1 MNLAR
6 LIVLLPLVC
15 AASPAQAESPAKAPA
30 GEPRLLGQLAD
41 ARLKEL
47 SGLAASRRFPGWM
60 WAHNDSGDSAHL
72 FLLDSKWR
80 TRAIVTLPDAQAVDW
95 EDIAVAGSARDSTV
109 TVADIGD
116 NSRSR
121 EHITLYRF
129 RERDLPLEPNF
140 ARLPLSP
147 AREISVAASDLRL
160 RYPEADG
167 AQDAESLC
175 ASADGSLLIVT
186 KSTGPS
192 RFYLAR
198 WPLGEKNG
206 EQILRLAAQ
215 KQFGSTKP
223 GQRRVS
229 ERLVSAADVSPDG
242 LRLAIVTYAS
252 LYVWKLPP
260 GAWDKLD
267 WKRVLEGEP
276 RASPLPNL
284 TQMPQY
290 ESVAWSGPSQVIVSS
305 EGENAPLWSISIA
318 P

>member
-1 MNLAR
+1 MNLVR
-6 LIVLLPLVC
+6 LLALLPLIC
-15 AASPAQAESPAKAPA
+15 AASPAKTEAPAKALA
-30 GEPRLLGQLAD
+30 GEPRLLGQIAD

-60 WAHNDSGDSAHL
+60 WAHNDSGDSARL
-72 FLLDSKWR
+72 FLLDSKWH
-80 TRAIVTLPDAQAVDW
+80 TRAIVKLPNAQAVDW
-95 EDIAVAGSARDSTV
+95 EDIAVAGNAQDSTV
-109 TVADIGD
+109 TIADIGD

-129 RERDLPLEPNF
+129 RERDLPLGPNF

-147 AREISVAASDLRL
+147 AREISVAASHLHL
-160 RYPEADG
+160 RYPEADS

-175 ASADGSLLIVT
+175 TSADGSVLIVT

-223 GQRRVS
+223 GQRSVS
-229 ERLVSAADVSPDG
+229 QRLVSAADVSPDG

-252 LYVWKLPP
+252 LCIWKLPP
-260 GAWDKLD
+260 KAWGTLD
-267 WKRVLEGEP
+267 WKRVLESEP
-276 RASPLPNL
+276 VVALLPKL
-284 TQMPQY
+284 PQC
-290 ESVAWSGPSQVIVSS
+290 ESAAWSGPSQVIVSS
-305 EGENAPLWSISIA
+305 EGESAPLWSIPIA

>member
-6 LIVLLPLVC
+6 LLALLPLVC
-15 AASPAQAESPAKAPA
+15 AAWPVQAESPAKALA
-30 GEPRLLGQLAD
+30 REPRLLGQIAD

-60 WAHNDSGDSAHL
+60 WAHNDSGDLARL

-80 TRAIVTLPDAQAVDW
+80 TRAIVKLPNAQAVDW
-95 EDIAVAGSARDSTV
+95 EDIAVAGNAQDSTV

-129 RERDLPLEPNF
+129 RERDLPLSPNF

-147 AREISVAASDLRL
+147 AREISVAASNLRL

-167 AQDAESLC
+167 SQDAESLC
-175 ASADGSLLIVT
+175 TSADGSVLIVT

-192 RFYLAR
+192 RFYVAR

-223 GQRRVS
+223 GQRSVS
-229 ERLVSAADVSPDG
+229 QRLVTAADVSPNG
-242 LRLAIVTYAS
+242 RCLAIVTYAS
-252 LYVWKLPP
+252 LYVWKLPS
-260 GAWDKLD
+260 GAWDKLN
-267 WKRVLEGEP
+267 WKGVLESEP
-276 RASPLPNL
+276 VVASLPKL
-284 TQMPQY
+284 PQC
-290 ESVAWSGPSQVIVSS
+290 ESAAWSGPSQVIVSS
-305 EGENAPLWSISIA
+305 EGENAPLWSLPIA